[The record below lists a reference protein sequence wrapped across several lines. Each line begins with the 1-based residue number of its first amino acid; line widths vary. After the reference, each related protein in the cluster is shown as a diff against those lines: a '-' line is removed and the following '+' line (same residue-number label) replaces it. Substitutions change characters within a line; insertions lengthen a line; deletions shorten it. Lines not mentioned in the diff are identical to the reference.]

1 MLQFQSREIRCVLNQ
16 LDGAIADKLESIAAV
31 LLS

>member
-1 MLQFQSREIRCVLNQ
+1 MLQVRCVEIGWVLNQ
-16 LDGAIADKLESIAAV
+16 LDGAIAKKLESIAAV